1 MLRRKTEG
9 SAAVRWPAG
18 LERCRPAAQQRCR
31 DGRVKTQHRWFLQS
45 LLVKELAAR
54 QQDVACVQTSVE
66 ALKQIVDEED
76 QEAAEGEEEVFPDH
90 LKFVVDVAVRGG
102 VAHEP
107 RAASAA
113 ESEDYVGSLLSIL
126 GFCDESTAHDVLSLL
141 KQTARSVTE
150 YADTLDRVLT
160 HDDETPDLQLARQL
174 LALLWVQ
181 KTSAHDLIAG
191 LQQGGSIQ
199 ALLESGLAHDS
210 ASTRA
215 RAYNCVVQAG
225 MNAAPDSAS
234 VDAAVALLCRAALY
248 DLENRL
254 FLLASA
260 WDLLLVNP
268 GSGQTELRDTER
280 LADDGVNDPGPTT
293 ALAFLLGYLRYGK
306 ADEPAACATAVG
318 AARLVMLHPDGDNS
332 EVLLTRLNAALVRV
346 RQLERAKVGTRK
358 EKKESASRVLPILQ
372 EFQARFK
379 ESCEEAA
386 EGQPDGEDDEAA
398 PAPSNHGYVGHIA
411 NALTW
416 LVVEYLCSLD
426 LDQAEEEEQKSVAE
440 QMESALRQQPFR
452 DQFDNLAGLV
462 SLTTDS
468 NFGLTFEIFAYNLVG
483 NLRDNLPDDVTAEA
497 VESAV
502 GSLRR
507 SFPLS

>member
-1 MLRRKTEG
+1 M
-9 SAAVRWPAG
+9 
-18 LERCRPAAQQRCR
+18 
-31 DGRVKTQHRWFLQS
+31 
-45 LLVKELAAR
+45 
-54 QQDVACVQTSVE
+54 QTSVE

-107 RAASAA
+107 RATSAA

-234 VDAAVALLCRAALY
+234 VDAAVALLCRAACHCARQQL
-248 DLENRL
+248 DAHRVSDTRNSSV
-254 FLLASA
+254 FLTHTFNATA
-260 WDLLLVNP
+260 AGGGDCELV
-268 GSGQTELRDTER
+268 GRISRDTSSGEHKFK
-280 LADDGVNDPGPTT
+280 LKGV
-293 ALAFLLGYLRYGK
+293 
-306 ADEPAACATAVG
+306 V
-318 AARLVMLHPDGDNS
+318 
-332 EVLLTRLNAALVRV
+332 TR
-346 RQLERAKVGTRK
+346 
-358 EKKESASRVLPILQ
+358 
-372 EFQARFK
+372 
-379 ESCEEAA
+379 
-386 EGQPDGEDDEAA
+386 
-398 PAPSNHGYVGHIA
+398 
-411 NALTW
+411 
-416 LVVEYLCSLD
+416 
-426 LDQAEEEEQKSVAE
+426 
-440 QMESALRQQPFR
+440 ALR
-452 DQFDNLAGLV
+452 
-462 SLTTDS
+462 
-468 NFGLTFEIFAYNLVG
+468 
-483 NLRDNLPDDVTAEA
+483 
-497 VESAV
+497 
-502 GSLRR
+502 
-507 SFPLS
+507 